1 MLWRVN
7 DTIGCLGITVYWSG
21 TIFIISLKENN
32 VCVKLFETF
41 FDSDILASFVIPL
54 VVISMILTITLY
66 LYLFLCNHT
75 AYIQV
80 PRKF

>member
-1 MLWRVN
+1 MLWRVD
-7 DTIGCLGITVYWSG
+7 DTIGCLGITIYRSG
-21 TIFIISLKENN
+21 TIFIISPKENN

-41 FDSDILASFVIPL
+41 FDSDILASFVTPL
-54 VVISMILTITLY
+54 VVISMNLTITLY

-75 AYIQV
+75 VYIQI